1 MTGEPPSSA
10 APLDART
17 QRVVLSGMVAYLA
30 LGAFEALAV
39 STAMPTVAA
48 ELDGLR
54 LYTYAFAAT
63 SAASVVG
70 MLAAGRWADRRGP
83 TPPLWAGIALFLT
96 GLLVAGLAPSM
107 EVLVAGRA
115 LQGAGAGLEG
125 VALYVLVAHVF
136 PEERRPVVFAWF
148 AAAWVVPGAVGPVLA
163 GLVTQHL
170 GWRWVFLAV
179 PALALPALLAL
190 RPGLAAARGART
202 TPPGR
207 AVAARDVVVPVLRG
221 ARGLGAVVHVRVL
234 ASAAFVGAEVLLPLA
249 LVHERGI
256 APALAGTVLTL
267 HVLGWSAGSWLR
279 GRGLHGLSH
288 VGFLRL
294 GGALLAAGIAGASL
308 LTVPGV
314 PVAAAAAPWVLAG
327 LGMGLS
333 YPTLNL
339 LALELAP
346 PGGQGAAMSA
356 LQVSDALAAAVA
368 LAGTGALLWTLHDV
382 VGLGA
387 YAVCLALA
395 AGAAALAAGLAHRTR
410 PNAVTKQVAAPSLS
424 QDPGDEDG
432 VAPRSHPEGSTSR
445 VSDPTSTPA

>member
-1 MTGEPPSSA
+1 MTAGFAPPA
-10 APLDART
+10 ALDART
-17 QRVVLSGMVAYLA
+17 QRLVLSGMVAYLA

-70 MLAAGRWADRRGP
+70 MLVAGRWSDRHGP
-83 TPPLWAGIALFLT
+83 TPPLWAGIALFLV

-107 EVLVAGRA
+107 TVLIVGRV
-115 LQGAGAGLEG
+115 LQGAGGGLEG

-136 PEERRPVVFAWF
+136 PEARRAKVFAWF
-148 AAAWVVPGAVGPVLA
+148 AAAWVVPGAVGPLLA

-179 PALALPALLAL
+179 PVLALPALLAL
-190 RPGLAAARGART
+190 RPGLAAARAAGPARDGGT
-202 TPPGR
+202 LPAR
-207 AVAARDVVVPVLRG
+207 AVVSPILRG
-221 ARGLGAVVHVRVL
+221 ARGLGTVAQVRVL
-234 ASAAFVGAEVLLPLA
+234 VSAAFVGAEVLLPLA

-267 HVLGWSAGSWLR
+267 HVLGWSAGSWVR

-288 VGFLRL
+288 TGFLRL
-294 GGALLAAGIAGASL
+294 GGALLATGIAGASL
-308 LTVPGV
+308 LTVPAV
-314 PVAAAAAPWVLAG
+314 PIAVAAAPWVLAG

-339 LALELAP
+339 LTLELAP
-346 PGGQGAAMSA
+346 AGGQGTAMSA
-356 LQVSDALAAAVA
+356 LQVADALAAAVA
-368 LAGTGALLWTLHDV
+368 LAGTGALLWSLHDAL
-382 VGLGA
+382 GLVA
-387 YAVCLALA
+387 YAVCLGLA
-395 AGAAALAAGLAHRTR
+395 ASAALLAAGLAGRTR
-410 PNAVTKQVAAPSLS
+410 ADGVTYRVAGTSVIREPV
-424 QDPGDEDG
+424 DED
-432 VAPRSHPEGSTSR
+432 ALAAESY
-445 VSDPTSTPA
+445 